1 MTAVAGHAIS
11 RPRVA
16 APGTASLRTGFVLLG
31 AMLAVAVFA
40 TIWLDDPNAQEL
52 TDSSLPPFS
61 AGHPLGTDVLGRDLL
76 TWCARGIVTSLTIS
90 MAVTFLSAVVGV
102 CIGALSGYVGGWVDA
117 VLSRIVDLQLAVP
130 PILVFLAAA
139 MVVPRNV
146 FTMVLL
152 LSSLAWV
159 PFARLL
165 RTHTI
170 VERERGYI
178 AAARL
183 AGARRTN
190 ILINH
195 LVPAAVTPIVVF
207 SSLQL
212 GGVMLYEAGL
222 SFLGLGLEPPTA
234 SLGYMIA
241 QGRDQLGSAWWIAT
255 VPGLF
260 IVVLILAANLIGDGL
275 RDRFHVDNG
284 GY

>member
-1 MTAVAGHAIS
+1 MIAIADRIPR
-11 RPRVA
+11 RPRTSA
-16 APGTASLRTGFVLLG
+16 GATSLRAGVTLLG
-31 AMLAVAVFA
+31 AMIALALFAVF
-40 TIWLDDPNAQEL
+40 WLEDPNTQEL
-52 TDSSLPPFS
+52 SEGGLPPFS
-61 AGHPLGTDVLGRDLL
+61 PGHPLGTDVLGRDLL
-76 TWCARGIVTSLTIS
+76 NWCAHGIVTSLMIS
-90 MAVTFLSAVVGV
+90 VTVTLLSAVVGV
-102 CIGALSGYVGGWVDA
+102 TIGTLSAYVGGWVDA
-117 VLSRIVDLQLAVP
+117 LLMRIVDLQLAVP

-146 FTMVLL
+146 VTMVLL
-152 LSSLAWV
+152 LSSVAWV

-165 RTHTI
+165 RTHTL

-183 AGARRTN
+183 AGARKGN
-190 ILINH
+190 ILISH
-195 LVPAAVTPIVVF
+195 LVPAAATPIVVF
-207 SSLQL
+207 SSLEV

-222 SFLGLGLEPPTA
+222 SFLGLGLEPPTP

-241 QGRDQLGSAWWIAT
+241 QGRDQLGSSWWIAT

-284 GY
+284 GH